1 MSATFHVT
9 TNSSKRNDSRTEM
22 KSTVHT
28 ITFPGSKEHLENG
41 VRKQYVGTFV
51 RAIATDFREMET
63 KRELLIVQLAHFVNC
78 DLLQVNIVFGS
89 F

>member
-9 TNSSKRNDSRTEM
+9 TNPSKRNDSRTEM
-22 KSTVHT
+22 KST

-51 RAIATDFREMET
+51 RAIVTDFREMET